1 LSSMRQY
8 SLFKPFIPM
17 QELYLIRKDI
27 LLLDPSLHNF
37 DMGMYTLMI
46 YMMIILIPLI
56 LPKVLLLLFT

>member
-1 LSSMRQY
+1 
-8 SLFKPFIPM
+8 
-17 QELYLIRKDI
+17 
-27 LLLDPSLHNF
+27 LLDPSLHNF